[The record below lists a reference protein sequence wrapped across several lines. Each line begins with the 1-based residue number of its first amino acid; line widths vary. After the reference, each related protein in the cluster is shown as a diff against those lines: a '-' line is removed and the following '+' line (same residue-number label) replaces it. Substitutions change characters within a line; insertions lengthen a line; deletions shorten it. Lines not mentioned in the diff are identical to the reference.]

1 MSRWSVIVQF
11 IISALRV
18 RSIHWRHTWPNP
30 KPKLKPHY
38 AGYTLSFWYKHI
50 KCLRKEGCWIDL
62 IKDQWLDWLLS
73 IDDTR
78 VYFSYVDECDH
89 GGIYNFKTD
98 LGVSE
103 FSMCVV
109 SSVYLVCVSVS
120 SVLYPCTTLTCAKT
134 YLRAS
139 TRTHTHTHTLSL
151 SLSLTHTHQD
161 ARTHIRHSGQ
171 VQPSKQQR

>member
-120 SVLYPCTTLTCAKT
+120 SVLYPCTTLSCVQKRTCAQAHA
-134 YLRAS
+134 R
-139 TRTHTHTHTLSL
+139 THTHTLSSLSFSL
-151 SLSLTHTHQD
+151 SLSHTPRRTYTHQ
-161 ARTHIRHSGQ
+161 A
-171 VQPSKQQR
+171 